1 MTLQHPQA
9 SLSVTLL
16 AGGDRA
22 SRALVLDQ
30 LIEQSRSRRLTV
42 LTFDPQRQSLTA
54 NQPAVFLRR
63 VEPKQIRI
71 AQPGLIVP
79 FRADLFLELNEIVR
93 QRSAD
98 EVIVELAGEVE
109 LPGARDTLLHRFPGG
124 IYLGNIARLTRSIR
138 VVHAN
143 GLLEEFW
150 VPQAASEPEEADVV
164 SESAHSRAHGLARSI
179 ECADA
184 LAMTDRTAVDQDT
197 FRRAVQ
203 LLRGLNPTAT
213 IVDAGLKN
221 FEPFP
226 LATSL
231 DETLWNDDA
240 DREPHQLRSRWVV
253 LNTNCARLVIR
264 ATWPFH
270 PQRFHQFVKGAW
282 RGVLRGRGQVWIAS
296 QPESYHLWSQ
306 AGRVGVLS
314 PRVPGALSAHGEDS
328 AKDWPQNMT
337 FVGPKEVCANACRQ
351 LEECLLTEEEFELG
365 PRLWSAFVDPLR
377 NVCARGKVDPE
388 PWV

>member
-1 MTLQHPQA
+1 MILQHPQA

-16 AGGDRA
+16 AGEDRA

-42 LTFDPQRQSLTA
+42 LTFDPQRQSLAA
-54 NQPAVFLRR
+54 NQPAVLRR

-79 FRADLFLELNEIVR
+79 FRADLFLELNAIVR

-109 LPGARDTLLHRFPGG
+109 LPGARDTLLDRFPGG

-138 VVHAN
+138 VVHVN

-150 VPQAASEPEEADVV
+150 APQVASEPEETENML

-184 LAMTDRTAVDQDT
+184 LAVTDRTAVDQDT
-197 FRRAVQ
+197 FGRAVQ

-213 IVDAGLKN
+213 IVDTRLEN
-221 FEPFP
+221 FETVP
-226 LATSL
+226 LAAPL
-231 DETLWNDDA
+231 DKTLWNDDA
-240 DREPHQLRSRWVV
+240 DRAPRQLRSRWAV
-253 LNTNCARLVIR
+253 LDTNCARLVIR
-264 ATWPFH
+264 AAWPFH
-270 PQRFHQFVKGAW
+270 PQRFHQFVKGALAGCAPRAGASLDRLPARDLPPVVSGGTGW
-282 RGVLRGRGQVWIAS
+282 RPE
-296 QPESYHLWSQ
+296 PESSRGLIRTRR
-306 AGRVGVLS
+306 G
-314 PRVPGALSAHGEDS
+314 
-328 AKDWPQNMT
+328 
-337 FVGPKEVCANACRQ
+337 
-351 LEECLLTEEEFELG
+351 LG
-365 PRLWSAFVDPLR
+365 
-377 NVCARGKVDPE
+377 
-388 PWV
+388 

>member
-16 AGGDRA
+16 AGADRA

-30 LIEQSRSRRLTV
+30 LIELSRSRRLTV
-42 LTFDPQRQSLTA
+42 LTFDPQRQSLAA
-54 NQPAVFLRR
+54 NQPAVLRR

-79 FRADLFLELNEIVR
+79 FRADLFLELNAIVQ

-150 VPQAASEPEEADVV
+150 APQAASEPEETANVL

-184 LAMTDRTAVDQDT
+184 LAVTDRTAVDQDT
-197 FRRAVQ
+197 FGRAVH

-213 IVDAGLKN
+213 IVDTHLEN
-221 FEPFP
+221 FETVP
-226 LATSL
+226 LAASL
-231 DETLWNDDA
+231 DEMLWNDDA
-240 DREPHQLRSRWVV
+240 DRAPRQLRSRWVV
-253 LNTNCARLVIR
+253 SDINCARLMIR
-264 ATWPFH
+264 AAWPFH
-270 PQRFHQFVKGAW
+270 RSVFTSSLKVDG
-282 RGVLRGRGQVWIAS
+282 GVFS
-296 QPESYHLWSQ
+296 E
-306 AGRVGVLS
+306 AGGKSGSPPS
-314 PRVPGALSAHGEDS
+314 PRPTTCG
-328 AKDWPQNMT
+328 
-337 FVGPKEVCANACRQ
+337 
-351 LEECLLTEEEFELG
+351 
-365 PRLWSAFVDPLR
+365 LR
-377 NVCARGKVDPE
+377 RDGLAS
-388 PWV
+388 

>member
-1 MTLQHPQA
+1 MILQHPEA
-9 SLSVTLL
+9 FLSVTLL
-16 AGGDRA
+16 AGEDRA

-30 LIEQSRSRRLTV
+30 LIQQSRSRRLTV
-42 LTFDPQRQSLTA
+42 LTFDPQRQSLAA
-54 NQPAVFLRR
+54 NQPAVLRR

-79 FRADLFLELNEIVR
+79 FRADLFLELNAIVR
-93 QRSAD
+93 QHSAD

-109 LPGARDTLLHRFPGG
+109 LPGARDTLLDRFPGG
-124 IYLGNIARLTRSIR
+124 ICLGNIARLTRSIR
-138 VVHAN
+138 VVHVN

-150 VPQAASEPEEADVV
+150 APQVASEPEETENVL

-184 LAMTDRTAVDQDT
+184 LAVTDRTAVDQDT
-197 FRRAVQ
+197 FGRAVQ

-213 IVDAGLKN
+213 IVDTRLEN
-221 FEPFP
+221 FETVP
-226 LATSL
+226 LAASL

-240 DREPHQLRSRWVV
+240 DRAPRQLRSRWAV
-253 LNTNCARLVIR
+253 LDTDCARLVIR
-264 ATWPFH
+264 AASPFH

-296 QPESYHLWSQ
+296 QPETHHLWSQ

-314 PRVPGALSAHGEDS
+314 PKVAAALSAHGEAS

-365 PRLWSAFVDPLR
+365 PRLWHAFVDPLR
-377 NVCARGKVDPE
+377 GVCTRGKVDSE

>member
-22 SRALVLDQ
+22 SRSLVLDQ

-42 LTFDPQRQSLTA
+42 LTFDPQRQSLAA
-54 NQPAVFLRR
+54 NQPAVLRR

-109 LPGARDTLLHRFPGG
+109 LPIARETLLHRFPGG

-150 VPQAASEPEEADVV
+150 VPQAVSETEEIDVL

-184 LAMTDRTAVDQDT
+184 LAMTDRAGVDQDT

-213 IVDAGLKN
+213 IVDTGLKN

-231 DETLWNDDA
+231 DETPWNDDA

-253 LNTNCARLVIR
+253 LDTNCARLMIR
-264 ATWPFH
+264 AAWPFH
-270 PQRFHQFVKGAW
+270 PQRFHEFVKGAW

-296 QPESYHLWSQ
+296 QPETYHLWSQ

-314 PRVPGALSAHGEDS
+314 PKITGALSAHGEASD
-328 AKDWPQNMT
+328 KDWPQNMT
-337 FVGPKEVCANACRQ
+337 FVGPKEVCAKACRQ
-351 LEECLLTEEEFELG
+351 LEKCLLTEEEFELG
-365 PRLWSAFVDPLR
+365 PRLWHALVDPLR
-377 NVCARGKVDPE
+377 DVCTRGKVDSE
-388 PWV
+388 PWI

>member
-1 MTLQHPQA
+1 
-9 SLSVTLL
+9 
-16 AGGDRA
+16 
-22 SRALVLDQ
+22 LDQ

-42 LTFDPQRQSLTA
+42 LTFDPQRQSLAA
-54 NQPAVFLRR
+54 NQPAVLRR

-71 AQPGLIVP
+71 AQPGLNVP

-203 LLRGLNPTAT
+203 LLRGLNPTAS
-213 IVDAGLKN
+213 IVDTGLKN
-221 FEPFP
+221 FETVPV
-226 LATSL
+226 ATSL

-240 DREPHQLRSRWVV
+240 DRAPQQLRSRWVV
-253 LNTNCARLVIR
+253 LDTNCARLIIR
-264 ATWPFH
+264 AACPFH
-270 PQRFHQFVKGAW
+270 PQRFHEFVKGAW

-296 QPESYHLWSQ
+296 QPENYHLWSQ

-314 PRVPGALSAHGEDS
+314 PKVTAALSAHGEAS

-337 FVGPKEVCANACRQ
+337 FVGPKEVCAKACRQ

-365 PRLWSAFVDPLR
+365 PRLWHAFVDPLR
-377 NVCARGKVDPE
+377 DVCTRGKVDPE

>member
-1 MTLQHPQA
+1 M
-9 SLSVTLL
+9 
-16 AGGDRA
+16 
-22 SRALVLDQ
+22 
-30 LIEQSRSRRLTV
+30 
-42 LTFDPQRQSLTA
+42 LTFDPQRQSLAA
-54 NQPAVFLRR
+54 NQPAVLRR

-79 FRADLFLELNEIVR
+79 FRADLFLELNAIVR

-109 LPGARDTLLHRFPGG
+109 LPGARDTLLDRFPGG

-138 VVHAN
+138 VVHVN

-150 VPQAASEPEEADVV
+150 APQVASEPEETENVL

-184 LAMTDRTAVDQDT
+184 LAVTDRTAVDQDT
-197 FRRAVQ
+197 FGRAVQ

-213 IVDAGLKN
+213 IVDTRLEN
-221 FEPFP
+221 FETVP
-226 LATSL
+226 LAASL

-240 DREPHQLRSRWVV
+240 DRAPRQLRSRWAV
-253 LNTNCARLVIR
+253 LDTDCARLVIR
-264 ATWPFH
+264 AAWPFH

-296 QPESYHLWSQ
+296 QPETHHLWSQ

-314 PRVPGALSAHGEDS
+314 PKVAAALSAHGEAS

-337 FVGPKEVCANACRQ
+337 FVVQKR
-351 LEECLLTEEEFELG
+351 
-365 PRLWSAFVDPLR
+365 SARSPAASSK
-377 NVCARGKVDPE
+377 NVC
-388 PWV
+388 